1 MDNHILSEP
10 RGHRR
15 WSIPTLIHHALRT
28 KDEKRSWKSV
38 VRLQLRG
45 TREVFIAAAS
55 LCRSTNPH
63 ERRLGADILGQLG
76 TPKRPFRIKS
86 VRILHQMLRAESET
100 KVLNSILTALGHCQK
115 KNDRYGLR
123 SICRF
128 HVRRSTAVRFGVVM
142 ALLGRTDKLSVD
154 TLVALSADKSPGIR
168 DWATF
173 GLGTMIKLNSPQIR
187 HALARRLADRDDV
200 TRSEA
205 IAGLAKRNDDRGIT
219 ALVRELNRPRPMAL
233 IFEVANDL
241 ADRTPLPPT
250 RELISS

>member
-10 RGHRR
+10 RGRRR

-28 KDEKRSWKSV
+28 KDEKRAWKSV

-86 VRILHQMLRAESET
+86 VRILHQMLRAESKT

-123 SICRF
+123 RICRF
-128 HVRRSTAVRFGVVM
+128 HVHRSAAVRFGVVM
-142 ALLGRTDKLSVD
+142 ALLSRTEKLSVD
-154 TLVALSADKSPGIR
+154 TLVSLSADKSPGIR

-173 GLGTMIKLNSPQIR
+173 GLGTMISSSIHQRSAMRWRGDSLIGTMRQEVKLSPD
-187 HALARRLADRDDV
+187 LP
-200 TRSEA
+200 
-205 IAGLAKRNDDRGIT
+205 N
-219 ALVRELNRPRPMAL
+219 
-233 IFEVANDL
+233 VAMIEENWHWFVN
-241 ADRTPLPPT
+241 
-250 RELISS
+250 